1 MYFFLILFFASLLGI
16 IFMLGWKLHAL
27 DGLPVTEPVA
37 PFPMPRFDDLGDRT
51 LKILRRL
58 GYLCLVAS
66 IRFYVKISLWLKNKY
81 TQMQVKLAERHQK
94 SGDDTASPKISNKF
108 LRVITESKRKISRIK
123 AEIKEEETNS

>member
-16 IFMLGWKLHAL
+16 IFMLGQKLRTL
-27 DGLPVTEPVA
+27 DELPVAEPVV
-37 PFPMPRFDDLGDRT
+37 PFSMPRLDDLGDRA

-66 IRFYVKISLWLKNKY
+66 IRLYVKISLWLKNKY
-81 TQMQVKLAERHQK
+81 AQAQAKLAERRKK
-94 SGDDTASPKISNKF
+94 SGNGTTSPQAPNKF
-108 LRVITESKRKISRIK
+108 LRVIADYKRKINQIK